1 MIMTKLMDN
10 ELKTV
15 AGGDVRDIID
25 DSVSL
30 YNAGYMGE
38 KYDSVL
44 YIITH
49 WDHCSST
56 TDEGWK
62 RAGITSVSSFDLFSE
77 YYLNGEKIT
86 KEEAYAYAGMPY

>member
-1 MIMTKLMDN
+1 MTKLMDN

-49 WDHCSST
+49 YADQPEVPSGHYP
-56 TDEGWK
+56 
-62 RAGITSVSSFDLFSE
+62 DL
-77 YYLNGEKIT
+77 
-86 KEEAYAYAGMPY
+86 